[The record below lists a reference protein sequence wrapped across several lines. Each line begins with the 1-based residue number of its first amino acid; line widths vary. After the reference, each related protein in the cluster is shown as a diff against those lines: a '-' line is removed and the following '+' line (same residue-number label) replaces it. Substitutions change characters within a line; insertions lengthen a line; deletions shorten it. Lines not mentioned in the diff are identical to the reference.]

1 MAYTTEYL
9 QYLQNGLDHYEE
21 AFSEWMKTQEE
32 TDPLL
37 APGLTPTVFN
47 KSGIP
52 KDHINETE
60 VKLGEASAQAAT
72 AVRITGAY
80 IQIKGMG
87 LIDPLSNWGIM
98 SMPKAVL
105 SPQEIRR
112 CISTVRG
119 RLQQMIDL
127 NEMGVDGSG
136 DAIPTF
142 SPASMHKLI
151 WQAAAPHWT
160 THQYRVALSE
170 AANALTNHWREK
182 LERMDVDGTK
192 FWQQSLSE
200 HPADKG
206 QPRLRWSKEHN
217 NSMVSKDMNKGIPSL
232 VKALMFFA
240 EGLTNTVRNPCVHS
254 RNELT
259 EQDAMERLGAYSFL
273 ARLLDQC
280 EIERVEDD
288 SKHI

>member
-1 MAYTTEYL
+1 MAYPTEYL
-9 QYLQNGLDHYEE
+9 QYLQNGLDRYED
-21 AFSEWMKTQEE
+21 AFSEWMETHEE
-32 TDPLL
+32 ADPLL
-37 APGLTPTVFN
+37 TLGQLPTVSK
-47 KSGIP
+47 KSGISD
-52 KDHINETE
+52 KHINEIE
-60 VKLGEASAQAAT
+60 AKLGEASAQAAT
-72 AVRITGAY
+72 AARITGVY
-80 IQIKGMG
+80 IQIEGMG
-87 LIDPLSNWGIM
+87 LINPLSNWGLM
-98 SMPKAVL
+98 LMPKATL
-105 SPQEIRR
+105 FPQEIRR

-127 NEMGVDGSG
+127 NEMGIDGSG

-232 VKALMFFA
+232 VKALKFFA

-254 RNELT
+254 CNELT

-273 ARLLDQC
+273 AKLLDQC

>member
-52 KDHINETE
+52 KDRINETE
-60 VKLGEASAQAAT
+60 VKLGEASAQATT

-105 SPQEIRR
+105 SPL
-112 CISTVRG
+112 C
-119 RLQQMIDL
+119 
-127 NEMGVDGSG
+127 
-136 DAIPTF
+136 
-142 SPASMHKLI
+142 
-151 WQAAAPHWT
+151 
-160 THQYRVALSE
+160 
-170 AANALTNHWREK
+170 
-182 LERMDVDGTK
+182 
-192 FWQQSLSE
+192 
-200 HPADKG
+200 
-206 QPRLRWSKEHN
+206 
-217 NSMVSKDMNKGIPSL
+217 
-232 VKALMFFA
+232 A
-240 EGLTNTVRNPCVHS
+240 EGYN
-254 RNELT
+254 
-259 EQDAMERLGAYSFL
+259 
-273 ARLLDQC
+273 
-280 EIERVEDD
+280 
-288 SKHI
+288 K